1 MHNREMLKKILY
13 CAVTVSLLVGNSVTA
28 NAFEMASK
36 NPKAGQSCAKKE
48 LGKKVKNLE
57 CKAEGTKYRWIAV
70 EKKSMPA
77 SAKQMPNIEYKFMP
91 DLLTALK
98 NAGVDCANYKK
109 DPEPGL
115 GSRDGGTCQWGGQEL
130 TLTLGA
136 GNNAQMKELVD
147 AFKALVTGYVL
158 LKQNWMITLED
169 GPTAKT
175 LSTKL
180 GMEVL

>member
-1 MHNREMLKKILY
+1 MFF
-13 CAVTVSLLVGNSVTA
+13 SLVGNSINA

-36 NPKAGQSCAKKE
+36 SPKIGQSCVKKE
-48 LGKKVKNLE
+48 LGKKVNNLE
-57 CKAEGTKYRWIAV
+57 CKAEGSQYRWIASA
-70 EKKSMPA
+70 KKPVPTST
-77 SAKQMPNIEYKFMP
+77 KQMPNMEYKFMP

-115 GSRDGGTCQWGGQEL
+115 GSRDGGTCQWGGQVL
-130 TLTLGA
+130 TITLGA
-136 GNNAQMKELVD
+136 GNNSQMKELVD

-158 LKQNWMITLED
+158 LKQNWTISLED
-169 GPTAKT
+169 GPTAKI

>member
-1 MHNREMLKKILY
+1 MFKKTIY
-13 CAVTVSLLVGNSVTA
+13 SAVAISLLFGTSAKA
-28 NAFEMASK
+28 NVFEKATK
-36 NPKAGQSCAKKE
+36 NPKAGQVCAKKE
-48 LGKKVKNLE
+48 LGKKIKGLE
-57 CKAEGTKYRWIAV
+57 CKADGSKFRWILAA
-70 EKKSMPA
+70 KTST
-77 SAKQMPNIEYKFMP
+77 SAATKQMPNIEYKFMP

-130 TLTLGA
+130 TITLGA

-158 LKQNWMITLED
+158 LKQNWMISLED
-169 GPTAKT
+169 GSTAKI